1 MENIRKA
8 TPADVSR
15 IAEILIFTKRT
26 HYRAIF
32 CNDIVSFGEM
42 QVYPLAKKLL
52 ETPDA
57 LKNIWVYDDAF
68 VKGMLALEDRWIR
81 ELYVDP
87 FFQNQGIGSALIEYA
102 VAQMKCSRLWVLEK
116 NTRVIDFY
124 LLHGFL
130 RTGERKLEEGT
141 AEYVIRMER

>member
-26 HYRAIF
+26 HCRAIF

-42 QVYPLAKKLL
+42 QVCPLAKKLL

-87 FFQNQGIGSALIEYA
+87 FSRIRALGA
-102 VAQMKCSRLWVLEK
+102 
-116 NTRVIDFY
+116 
-124 LLHGFL
+124 H
-130 RTGERKLEEGT
+130 
-141 AEYVIRMER
+141 